1 MPHVTSPRVRGPWP
15 ICHYLAAFS
24 TLVIS
29 FSLGS
34 LAHGDPPPVPRPLFE
49 AIDAGELEA
58 SLVPRN
64 STRATIQFENKTD
77 RPLTIQMPEAF
88 AAAPILAQQPFGG
101 PFGQMQ
107 GNNQNNNSPQ
117 QLGMGMGMGNNGMGF
132 GNNGQGFG
140 NNGLNQGIFNIPA
153 GRVIRVRVD
162 CVCLEYGKPDPDAR
176 FKYQLKPLSE
186 VCDKPELVSVLK
198 SLGHELVDQRVA
210 QAATWHLTNELSW
223 NQIAGLVKRK
233 AGSVTEM
240 QFQGHE
246 VAAAQAYLDRLEKS
260 QRAAADRSR
269 VAASHK
275 YSGSKQTAGHAPSP

>member
-1 MPHVTSPRVRGPWP
+1 M
-15 ICHYLAAFS
+15 FS
-24 TLVIS
+24 TLAIS

-77 RPLTIQMPEAF
+77 RPLTIQLPEAF
-88 AAAPILAQQPFGG
+88 AAAPILAQQPLFGG
-101 PFGQMQ
+101 FGQ
-107 GNNQNNNSPQ
+107 GPANNANSNNAPQ
-117 QLGMGMGMGNNGMGF
+117 QLGIGMGNNGNGF

-140 NNGLNQGIFNIPA
+140 NNGLNQGFFNIPA

-186 VCDKPELVSVLK
+186 VCDKPELASVLK

-260 QRAAADRSR
+260 QRAAASRGR
-269 VAASHK
+269 VAASHTF
-275 YSGSKQTAGHAPSP
+275 SGSQKIPGSAPSP